1 MAQDRTWDK
10 KGMGR
15 GLFQARAG
23 MGKETI
29 KPQCG
34 ASAPRTRKDAAG
46 ETVIRQEGAL
56 EDSEGS
62 RVHCPQDMQQEESV
76 RRALTVALEA
86 QPSPSCLHPQQ

>member
-1 MAQDRTWDK
+1 MAQEEPGAR
-10 KGMGR
+10 KGWG
-15 GLFQARAG
+15 
-23 MGKETI
+23 
-29 KPQCG
+29 G
-34 ASAPRTRKDAAG
+34 ASTRPERRWEKRLSGPNVVHLHRTRKDAAG

-62 RVHCPQDMQQEESV
+62 RAHCPQDMQQEESE